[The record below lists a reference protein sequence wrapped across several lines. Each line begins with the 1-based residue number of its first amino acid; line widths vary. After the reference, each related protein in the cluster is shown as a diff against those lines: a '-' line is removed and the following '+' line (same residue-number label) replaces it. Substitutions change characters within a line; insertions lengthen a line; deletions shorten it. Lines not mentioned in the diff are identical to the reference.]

1 MDQEYH
7 QEQQDEIFEPFY
19 STKPTSGTG
28 LGLGIV
34 KKLVQLYDGQVDVDS
49 KLNEGTTFTITLL
62 EKLLE

>member
-1 MDQEYH
+1 
-7 QEQQDEIFEPFY
+7 
-19 STKPTSGTG
+19 
-28 LGLGIV
+28 V